1 MNNKII
7 SLELLRFISSLM
19 VVIWHYQNFFFPY
32 NTISSFDIF
41 NNNNEIIKLFL
52 NSKLGTHGVY
62 IFFCISGIVFSLTY
76 LKKKI
81 SSKDFVLKR
90 FARLYPLHFLTLIVV
105 ALIQLINKNYI
116 GEYQIYFINDL
127 KHFFLNIFFISGWGF
142 EDSFSFNGP
151 IWSVSLE
158 LIVYFVFFILI
169 SALSKSNYLLTII
182 IVILIF
188 TIRGFIF
195 DNELFSALGLFF
207 CGVLLFK
214 LYSER
219 RSLTLFVISILLF
232 TFNFFGN
239 YKIILTCI
247 GICSF
252 FLSINR
258 FILNDY
264 LNKIFSILGNLT
276 YASYLLHIPIQLIF
290 IFAVYKFNISQNF
303 FNNFYF
309 FTFFIFLVYSISYYI
324 FKFYEKPASIFF
336 KNKFKLDYK

>member
-1 MNNKII
+1 M
-7 SLELLRFISSLM
+7 
-19 VVIWHYQNFFFPY
+19 
-32 NTISSFDIF
+32 
-41 NNNNEIIKLFL
+41 
-52 NSKLGTHGVY
+52 
-62 IFFCISGIVFSLTY
+62 
-76 LKKKI
+76 
-81 SSKDFVLKR
+81 
-90 FARLYPLHFLTLIVV
+90 

-232 TFNFFGN
+232 TFN
-239 YKIILTCI
+239 
-247 GICSF
+247 
-252 FLSINR
+252 
-258 FILNDY
+258 
-264 LNKIFSILGNLT
+264 
-276 YASYLLHIPIQLIF
+276 
-290 IFAVYKFNISQNF
+290 
-303 FNNFYF
+303 
-309 FTFFIFLVYSISYYI
+309 
-324 FKFYEKPASIFF
+324 
-336 KNKFKLDYK
+336 